1 MKIQN
6 PEDYTKH
13 DPNTCRNPQCARCKR
28 RIPFEFPSK
37 IIEAYK
43 NGQLII
49 FAGAGISTERRGILP
64 RSFYKD
70 IKNELNIPEDE
81 DLSFSE
87 LMTKYCE
94 ITNRKNLLYAIKKR
108 LDYVTA
114 FSELYNDATEFH
126 RELSTVPHLD
136 EIFTTN
142 WDDFFER

>member
-1 MKIQN
+1 
-6 PEDYTKH
+6 
-13 DPNTCRNPQCARCKR
+13 
-28 RIPFEFPSK
+28 
-37 IIEAYK
+37 
-43 NGQLII
+43 
-49 FAGAGISTERRGILP
+49 LP